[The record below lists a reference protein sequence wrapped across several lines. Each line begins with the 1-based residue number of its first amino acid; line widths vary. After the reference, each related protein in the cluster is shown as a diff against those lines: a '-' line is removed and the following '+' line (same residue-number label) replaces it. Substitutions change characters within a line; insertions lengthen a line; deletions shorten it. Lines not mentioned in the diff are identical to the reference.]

1 MSTPASIDFCVP
13 FREQVVL
20 EQADGRPRRVPGR
33 GTRASHAALLW
44 HDRPI
49 KAIDRFELTREVEF
63 TSFAVPYIVGEI
75 KRFFRDTTWAVHVPR
90 RLQEARVALAKATEE
105 HRSRLGRMP
114 TTRELSALMSLSERD
129 VIEARKAAN
138 GYTSTS
144 LDAAIASSEDGEPA
158 LADFIGVDVRAASP
172 APPPHSAPRH
182 CGAQHPVEASVRGDG
197 RCRQGSG
204 LWREASRR
212 SVPDVIGFA
221 ERHAEALYR
230 LDQEMFGALPVADP
244 TGRNGGPV
252 MMSPS
257 S

>member
-1 MSTPASIDFCVP
+1 MDGPAVCPAGAHAHHTQHSC
-13 FREQVVL
+13 
-20 EQADGRPRRVPGR
+20 
-33 GTRASHAALLW
+33 GTIGL
-44 HDRPI
+44 I

-63 TSFAVPYIVGEI
+63 TSFAVPHIVGEI

-144 LDAAIASSEDGEPA
+144 LEAAITSSEDDEAA

-172 APPPHSAPRH
+172 APPPAQRTASSRCTTPCAGVRPR
-182 CGAQHPVEASVRGDG
+182 R
-197 RCRQGSG
+197 
-204 LWREASRR
+204 W
-212 SVPDVIGFA
+212 
-221 ERHAEALYR
+221 
-230 LDQEMFGALPVADP
+230 
-244 TGRNGGPV
+244 T
-252 MMSPS
+252 MSPGIGS
-257 S
+257 VAGGESPFRPRRHRLRRKTCRGSTAWTKRCSGRFPLPTRPAGTAGPS